1 MTAPHAGCWL
11 EISCAIYRI
20 NLPVWWCELRSFLPS
35 SSSVK
40 SKNLFR
46 SYIRTRAQLE
56 QQKQLVWVDSRL
68 SSKGYD
74 TIHMTKWVFFKVTK
88 ENEKWFSY
96 WYFTQLTV
104 TLLNCRKVWSNLSHI
119 SSRLC
124 TIFCKW
130 NHCDGSTSGF
140 SHECYHHSGWICK
153 K

>member
-1 MTAPHAGCWL
+1 MKFWEVLGFGPKLLRKVLVLGKTWKTQEMDRSKFHAIAPHSNYLIVGIEMREHPVHL
-11 EISCAIYRI
+11 SFLLFLKNVG
-20 NLPVWWCELRSFLPS
+20 NLPTNILHKLMLISGL
-35 SSSVK
+35 K
-40 SKNLFR
+40 
-46 SYIRTRAQLE
+46 
-56 QQKQLVWVDSRL
+56 
-68 SSKGYD
+68 
-74 TIHMTKWVFFKVTK
+74 
-88 ENEKWFSY
+88 

-119 SSRLC
+119 SSRFS